1 MAASS
6 AGKRNRTPRHG
17 SADINSVCHWLL
29 HQAHD
34 CLARKYTPERRRCHI
49 TRAGTAF
56 PEIPVT
62 VSSRMW
68 IAQHPSPEDGMPTD
82 VSFILKNWLFLRK
95 RATLPSAFRG

>member
-17 SADINSVCHWLL
+17 TADINSVCHWLL

-49 TRAGTAF
+49 TQQEPLSLRYRNSQLKDVDCTAHITGGRYAHGRVIY
-56 PEIPVT
+56 PKKLA
-62 VSSRMW
+62 VSQKTCH
-68 IAQHPSPEDGMPTD
+68 AA
-82 VSFILKNWLFLRK
+82 K
-95 RATLPSAFRG
+95 RV